1 MPGRVFNEVLALA
14 AEQNGFVRTREVR
27 ELGVDP
33 RRLNDYA
40 RRGLA
45 ERVGRGL
52 YRIQLVPPG
61 DLDEF
66 ARAVQWPDGRGT
78 LSGETALDLH
88 ELCDVSPAH
97 IDITV
102 PPGYRTHRV
111 APTHYRLHRRELAPD
126 EVTRLRDVPIVTPV
140 RAIADG
146 IELGLRPTLIAQAIE
161 TAARQ
166 ALITT
171 EQEARLRDMAR
182 HPRQPTPG

>member
-1 MPGRVFNEVLALA
+1 MPGRVFTEILALA

-27 ELGVDP
+27 ALGIDP

-52 YRIQLVPPG
+52 YRIELVPPG
-61 DLDEF
+61 DFDEF
-66 ARAVQWPDGRGT
+66 ARASQWPDGRGT

-102 PPGYRTHRV
+102 PRGYRTHRQV
-111 APTHYRLHRRELAPD
+111 PVRYRLHRRDLLDD
-126 EVTRLRDVPIVTPV
+126 EVTLLRDVPIVTPA

-146 IELGLRPTLIAQAIE
+146 IELGLRTTLIGQAID
-161 TAARQ
+161 TATKQ
-166 ALITT
+166 ALITA
-171 EQEARLRDMAR
+171 EQGARLRAMRAR
-182 HPRQPTPG
+182 RGAA

>member
-1 MPGRVFNEVLALA
+1 MPGRVYSKILSLA

-27 ELGVDP
+27 ELDIDP

-45 ERVGRGL
+45 EHVGRGL
-52 YRIQLVPPG
+52 YRIELVPHG
-61 DLDEF
+61 DFDEF
-66 ARAVQWPDGRGT
+66 ARATQWPDGRGT

-97 IDITV
+97 IDVTV
-102 PPGYRTHRV
+102 PSGYRTHRRV
-111 APTHYRLHRRELAPD
+111 PTRYRLHRRDLASD
-126 EVTRLRDVPIVTPV
+126 EVTWLQAVPIVTPA

-146 IELGLRPTLIAQAIE
+146 IDLGLRPTLIDQAID
-161 TAARQ
+161 TAARE

-171 EQEARLRDMAR
+171 DQEASLRAAR
-182 HPRQPTPG
+182 TRGVA

>member
-1 MPGRVFNEVLALA
+1 MGTSGESRVLYGMPGRVFTEILALA

-27 ELGVDP
+27 ELGIDP

-52 YRIQLVPPG
+52 YRIELVPPG
-61 DLDEF
+61 DFDEF
-66 ARAVQWPDGRGT
+66 ARAAQWPDGRGT

-102 PPGYRTHRV
+102 PRGYRTHRPV
-111 APTHYRLHRRELAPD
+111 PARYRLHPRDIAED
-126 EVTRLRDVPIVTPV
+126 EVTWLRASRSSRPRARSPTASSSACAPRLSTWPSTP
-140 RAIADG
+140 RRG
-146 IELGLRPTLIAQAIE
+146 R
-161 TAARQ
+161 R
-166 ALITT
+166 
-171 EQEARLRDMAR
+171 
-182 HPRQPTPG
+182 

>member
-1 MPGRVFNEVLALA
+1 MPGRVFTQVLALA
-14 AEQNGFVRTREVR
+14 AEQNGFVRTRDVR
-27 ELGVDP
+27 ELGIDP

-52 YRIQLVPPG
+52 YRIDLVPRD

-66 ARAVQWPDGRGT
+66 ARAVAWPDGRGV
-78 LSGETALDLH
+78 LGHETALDLH
-88 ELCDVSPAH
+88 ELCDVNPDH

-102 PPGYRTHRV
+102 PRAYRTHRAV
-111 APTHYRLHRRELAPD
+111 PARYRLHRRDLD
-126 EVTRLRDVPIVTPV
+126 DKDLTWIGSVPIVTPA

-146 IELGLRPTLIAQAIE
+146 LELGLRPTLIDQAID

-171 EQEARLRDMAR
+171 EQEARLRRLRGRPVA
-182 HPRQPTPG
+182 

>member
-1 MPGRVFNEVLALA
+1 MYRMPGRVFTEILALA

-27 ELGVDP
+27 ELGIDP

-40 RRGLA
+40 QRGLA

-52 YRIQLVPPG
+52 YRIELVPHG
-61 DLDEF
+61 DFDEF
-66 ARAVQWPDGRGT
+66 ARATQWPDGRGT

-102 PPGYRTHRV
+102 PRGYRTHRQV
-111 APTHYRLHRRELAPD
+111 PARYRLHRRDLADD
-126 EVTRLRDVPIVTPV
+126 EVTRLRDVPIVTPA

-146 IELGLRPTLIAQAIE
+146 IELGLRPTLITQAID

-171 EQEARLRDMAR
+171 EQEADLRAKRAR
-182 HPRQPTPG
+182 DAA